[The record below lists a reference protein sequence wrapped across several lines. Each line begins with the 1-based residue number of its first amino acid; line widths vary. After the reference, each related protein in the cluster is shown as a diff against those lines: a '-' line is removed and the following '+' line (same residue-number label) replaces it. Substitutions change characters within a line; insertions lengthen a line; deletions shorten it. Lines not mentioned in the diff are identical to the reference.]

1 MYFYEAF
8 KRGYLCQHQSK
19 ILYVFLD
26 YFPEG
31 YVENGWK
38 ADE

>member
-1 MYFYEAF
+1 MNE
-8 KRGYLCQHQSK
+8 RVLNRRNEDK
-19 ILYVFLD
+19 IVYVFLD
-26 YFPEG
+26 YFPPG